1 MLTIIRLTIEANKI
15 AEVDTIADANTT
27 VKVHVALALI
37 KGWIRTSDNP
47 FVNRFEAK
55 ILTVLWRFV

>member
-27 VKVHVALALI
+27 VKAHVALRSSRGGSGLATTRSSTGL
-37 KGWIRTSDNP
+37 KL
-47 FVNRFEAK
+47 RF
-55 ILTVLWRFV
+55 